1 MARTPI
7 AAGKS
12 THDDRSKTV
21 DAGGARTPR
30 ATSRREFITAAP
42 AGAVMAGAAVAGTA
56 VALTAANAPAQA
68 ANAVPASAAGS
79 PTPAVPRLADTSQK
93 FGRYRVNASIERPP
107 AAVIE
112 GLRNCAREVVV
123 EHVGRSQIMNPA
135 IKPLLGRDWS
145 IVGPAVTVD
154 LDAFDHLMCVAA
166 IGVAKPGDV
175 IVVAA
180 RGLTDLGVWGS
191 GLTTSAK
198 LVGAEAVVV
207 DGAVMDTRAIITR
220 DVPVFCRGSHPAHGT
235 RERPGSVNVPVNCG
249 GVIVNPGD
257 ILLGDLDGLVVV
269 RREAAAQVLAACE
282 EKTAFLRRSA
292 AAMGGGEPKT
302 FFDLVGGKET
312 IRRSGVEWVD

>member
-1 MARTPI
+1 MAGIPRSSEQNPPSGRP
-7 AAGKS
+7 AGQEP
-12 THDDRSKTV
+12 
-21 DAGGARTPR
+21 GGQYAPGS
-30 ATSRREFITAAP
+30 TSRRSFIAATAATAAAAASAQATASASPAAP
-42 AGAVMAGAAVAGTA
+42 ATTA
-56 VALTAANAPAQA
+56 
-68 ANAVPASAAGS
+68 
-79 PTPAVPRLADTSQK
+79 PAVPRLADTSQR

-220 DVPVFCRGSHPAHGT
+220 EVPVFCRGSHPAHGT

-257 ILLGDLDGLVVV
+257 VLLGDLDGLVVV

-292 AAMGGGEPKT
+292 AAMAGGKPQT
-302 FFDLVGGKET
+302 FFDLIGGKET
-312 IRRSGVEWVD
+312 VRRAGVEWVD

>member
-1 MARTPI
+1 MARVPKPTDSNPHSNRP
-7 AAGKS
+7 APLG
-12 THDDRSKTV
+12 D
-21 DAGGARTPR
+21 GGARPPR
-30 ATSRREFITAAP
+30 VTTRREFIAAAP
-42 AGAVMAGAAVAGTA
+42 AGAVIAGTVTALAASPAPADAANASPAGTA
-56 VALTAANAPAQA
+56 A
-68 ANAVPASAAGS
+68 
-79 PTPAVPRLADTSQK
+79 PAVPRLADTSQK

-166 IGVAKPGDV
+166 IGVARPGDV

-180 RGLTDLGVWGS
+180 RGLTEIGVWGS

-257 ILLGDLDGLVVV
+257 VVLGDLDGLVVV

-282 EKTAFLRRSA
+282 EKTALLRRSA
-292 AAMGGGEPKT
+292 AAMGGGTPRT
-302 FFDLVGGKET
+302 FFDLIGGRTT
-312 IRRSGVEWVD
+312 IERAGVEWRE